1 MHRVV
6 MGMVLFLLLVAG
18 PLAFFVPAASAEDAC
33 CVMHRIGATPLY
45 VVSKDPDVTTKKGC
59 EEDDYW
65 KKTAW
70 MVEATDE
77 KCKQF
82 CLENFSQGK
91 ECVHLYDYDPT
102 EESQKKK

>member
-6 MGMVLFLLLVAG
+6 MGIILLGTLLAGTLGGFVA
-18 PLAFFVPAASAEDAC
+18 PAFAEDAC
-33 CVMHRIGATPLY
+33 CVLHRIGSTPLF

-65 KKTAW
+65 KKTTW
-70 MVEATDE
+70 MTDANDE
-77 KCKQF
+77 KCKQY
-82 CLENFSQGK
+82 CQDDFSQGK

-102 EESQKKK
+102 EEAKKK